1 MFARLQ
7 RVAEAAG
14 VRQDEWGGRQHVL
27 RWANPDTWRDW
38 EAAGLSHDSTLAY
51 SEAIGFRTGT
61 CHPYRVFD
69 LRERRLRVREVPFQ
83 VME

>member
-14 VRQDEWGGRQHVL
+14 VRQDEWGGRQHFL
-27 RWANPDTWRDW
+27 RWATPDTWRDW

-51 SEAIGFRTGT
+51 SEA
-61 CHPYRVFD
+61 
-69 LRERRLRVREVPFQ
+69 VPGDGHDAAPRDEQRWYSEF
-83 VME
+83 VEAVA